1 MSRAVAME
9 NRTICALTE
18 VSAVSSAYQGG
29 KAKVCD
35 TAHNP
40 PRQEQ
45 KRCRSLASPFPPS
58 SSTCDMGVPSGN
70 RMYIIPALSKGAH

>member
-9 NRTICALTE
+9 NRTVCALAE
-18 VSAVSSAYQGG
+18 VSAVSSAYQCV

-45 KRCRSLASPFPPS
+45 KKCRSLASPFPPS
-58 SSTCDMGVPSGN
+58 RGACDMGVPSGN
-70 RMYIIPALSKGAH
+70 RM